1 MKWRFCVSWFFE
13 AAAIDFWA
21 SEKPDAMIKS
31 KSVIVGL
38 VCGLSVA
45 LVAAA
50 STFALFHGYFDHGQ
64 FEIKE
69 TNWSPSARVA
79 MVAERSDHE
88 ALGGLDYFVLIGD
101 HVFSPTE
108 LRFAYHSDDVA
119 FAAADNCLGVRWID
133 SHNLEVMCRD
143 RSLDSGHIN
152 VRKRR
157 VGDIEITYVNIQDGT
172 GGGQ

>member
-1 MKWRFCVSWFFE
+1 
-13 AAAIDFWA
+13 
-21 SEKPDAMIKS
+21 MIKS

-45 LVAAA
+45 LLCGVF
-50 STFALFHGYFDHGQ
+50 TFALFHGYFDHGQ

-69 TNWSPSARVA
+69 MNWSPSTRVA
-79 MVAERSDHE
+79 IVAERSDHE

-108 LRFAYHSDDVA
+108 LRLAYHSDNVA
-119 FAAADNCLGVRWID
+119 FAAADNCLSVRWID
-133 SHNLEVMCRD
+133 AHNLEVMCRD
-143 RSLDSGHIN
+143 RSLDSAHIN
-152 VRKRR
+152 VRKGR

-172 GGGQ
+172 AGVQ

>member
-1 MKWRFCVSWFFE
+1 MT
-13 AAAIDFWA
+13 
-21 SEKPDAMIKS
+21 KS

-38 VCGLSVA
+38 VCGLS
-45 LVAAA
+45 LVLIATAF
-50 STFALFHGYFDHGQ
+50 TFALFHGYFDHGQ

-79 MVAERSDHE
+79 MVAERSDHD

-108 LRFAYHSDDVA
+108 LRFAYHSNDVA
-119 FAAADNCLGVRWID
+119 FAAADNCLSVRWID
-133 SHNLEVMCRD
+133 SHTLEVMCRD

-152 VRKRR
+152 IRKRQAGN
-157 VGDIEITYVNIQDGT
+157 VEITYVNIQDGT
-172 GGGQ
+172 AGGQ